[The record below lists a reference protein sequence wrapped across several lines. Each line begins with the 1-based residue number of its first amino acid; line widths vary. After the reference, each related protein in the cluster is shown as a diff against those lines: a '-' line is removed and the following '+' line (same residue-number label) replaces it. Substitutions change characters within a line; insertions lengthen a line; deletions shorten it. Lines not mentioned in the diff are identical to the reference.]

1 MSAEVIDSHVH
12 VMLPVEKQVEL
23 LKEAG
28 VDRAVLFST
37 VVHPEKA
44 ESRAEFRNE
53 METLNKILRG
63 EINPVEARIA
73 SIKELVSVM
82 SRKGNMFMGFGTVP
96 AGQDISFTSQ
106 GIEKHIA
113 GNKLS
118 GIGEITFGAGMAHSI
133 ENIFRA
139 VSDYGNSYPLWI
151 HTFNPATLDDIKTL
165 TGFADKYPGV
175 KVILGHGGGSYW
187 LETVE
192 LVSDRKNIYYDISAM
207 FSILPVKFALKE
219 FPERVLFSSDMP
231 YGSPY
236 VARDTVEYIVEDKAV
251 REMVLGGN
259 ISNLLNRKT

>member
-37 VVHPEKA
+37 VVHPEKT
-44 ESRAEFRNE
+44 ENRAEFRNE

-63 EINPVEARIA
+63 EINPVEARIS
-73 SIKELVSVM
+73 SINELVSVLE
-82 SRKGNMFMGFGTVP
+82 RQGNIFMGFGTVP
-96 AGQDISFTSQ
+96 AGKDISFTSDW
-106 GIEKHIA
+106 IEKHIT
-113 GNKLS
+113 GNNLS
-118 GIGEITFGAGMAHSI
+118 GIGEITFGAGMAHTV

-139 VSDYGNSYPLWI
+139 VSDYGSRYPLWI

-187 LETVE
+187 LETIE
-192 LVSDRKNIYYDISAM
+192 LIRDRKNIFYDISAS
-207 FSILPVKFALKE
+207 FSILPLKFAYRE
-219 FPERVLFSSDMP
+219 FPERILFSSDMP

-236 VARDTVEYIVEDKAV
+236 VARDAVEYIVEDKSV
-251 REMVLGGN
+251 RSMILGGN
-259 ISNLLNRKT
+259 ILNLLNQKT